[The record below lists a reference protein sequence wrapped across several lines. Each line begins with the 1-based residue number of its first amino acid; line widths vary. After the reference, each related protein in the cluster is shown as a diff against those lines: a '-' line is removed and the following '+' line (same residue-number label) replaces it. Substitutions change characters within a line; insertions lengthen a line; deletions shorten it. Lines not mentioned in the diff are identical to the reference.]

1 MHKEL
6 LKGSLWF
13 EGEGLGTSLREQGA
27 VFCDCKRWEG
37 QTASGFSEGA
47 LLALKDRGFLYM
59 HGPSLLMD

>member
-1 MHKEL
+1 MV
-6 LKGSLWF
+6 W
-13 EGEGLGTSLREQGA
+13 GEGLGTSLREQGA